1 MGADSSAADL
11 SRKLKG
17 NGAMHSRPA
26 PGTLPPPPSG
36 AARPAKRT
44 RLLPTPRAAAA
55 AADCSTTSPHYDV
68 AVAGGGAAGLAA
80 AYFAA
85 AAGARVVVLEKERE
99 PGRKILISGGARC
112 NVLPAACDVDAD
124 FETEDR
130 GRSALRAL
138 FSRWSLAECRSW
150 LEDADQ
156 VGIPLKLEAAT
167 NKLFPASD
175 SARDVRD
182 ALVAAC
188 EARGVRFARGAP
200 VAGLAP
206 APGGGWRV
214 LLGGG
219 APGVAAARVVLCT
232 GGKSFPTLGTTGDG
246 YAILEGLSHEIRRP
260 YPALTPLLAQHPG
273 SVACALPGVA
283 VYDARLRVE
292 RGGSGGGKGGK
303 GKAARR
309 VALAERTALLLTHR
323 GWSGPAILD
332 LSGPVVRALER
343 GLPPP
348 ALRVQWLA
356 DNGDAPAWEA
366 RLGGAAAGGGGAA
379 AAALRAA
386 GLPARLADALCAEAG
401 LPPGRRVAELRKA
414 ERVAL
419 VAALTGYEVAVR
431 GHEGYAKAEVTGG
444 GLPLGELDVS
454 TMASRRAPGLHV
466 AGELLD
472 VHGRIGGFNFW
483 AAWTTGRLAGLG
495 AAAGARA

>member
-1 MGADSSAADL
+1 MLSA
-11 SRKLKG
+11 
-17 NGAMHSRPA
+17 RPA
-26 PGTLPPPPSG
+26 PVAAPPPPGG
-36 AARPAKRT
+36 AARRPAKRA
-44 RLLPTPRAAAA
+44 RLLPSPRAAAA
-55 AADCSTTSPHYDV
+55 APDYDV

-200 VAGLAP
+200 LAGLAP
-206 APGGGWRV
+206 APGGGWRA

-246 YAILEGLSHEIRRP
+246 YAILEGLGHEIRRP
-260 YPALTPLLAQHPG
+260 YPALTPLLAPHPG
-273 SVACALPGVA
+273 GVACALPGVA

-292 RGGSGGGKGGK
+292 RAGGGGGAGGKGG
-303 GKAARR
+303 AARR

-356 DNGDAPAWEA
+356 DGGDASAWEA
-366 RLGGAAAGGGGAA
+366 RLGAAAAGGGGA

-401 LPPGRRVAELRKA
+401 LPPGRRAAELRKA
-414 ERVAL
+414 ERAAL

-444 GLPLGELDVS
+444 GLPLAELDVS

-495 AAAGARA
+495 AAADARA